1 MEQITS
7 LRKKLFQWPDDF
19 SGNEISEL
27 GNKDKSKHQMVKD
40 KPYKYGAASSMGT
53 QEEYFKNI
61 KKPNKNSKN
70 CVGRMGHQVCP
81 PHQRTK
87 IF

>member
-1 MEQITS
+1 MEQKTS
-7 LRKKLFQWPDDF
+7 LREKLFQWPDDF

-27 GNKDKSKHQMVKD
+27 GNIKKSKHQMVKD

-61 KKPNKNSKN
+61 KKN
-70 CVGRMGHQVCP
+70 
-81 PHQRTK
+81 
-87 IF
+87 